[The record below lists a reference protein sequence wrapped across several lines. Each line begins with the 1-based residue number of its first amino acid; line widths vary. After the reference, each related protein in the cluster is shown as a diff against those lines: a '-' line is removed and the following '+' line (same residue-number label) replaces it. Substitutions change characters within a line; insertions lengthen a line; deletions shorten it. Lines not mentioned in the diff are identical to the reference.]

1 MPTKIGENGKIIN
14 KVTKMKLLEKLKNK
28 IFSINY
34 KTIIIEIKRQNLK
47 EDYDAII
54 KDIKK
59 IDFKQSHSIIEFL
72 YGSAFDIK
80 KYRYDAFASRFMIV
94 YLCKAYGKKSHL
106 FLSSSKDN
114 VAFAVPIQII
124 YDYGADRKCKAKREL
139 IDFSD
144 KLFDRFKNKVEKE
157 TNLTVE
163 FRSNGFDIGLYFK
176 KKGE

>member
-34 KTIIIEIKRQNLK
+34 KTIITEIKKQNLMA
-47 EDYDAII
+47 DYDAII

-59 IDFKQSHSIIEFL
+59 IDFENFYLIDEFL

-80 KYRYDAFASRFMIV
+80 RHRYDAFASRFMIV
-94 YLCKAYGKKSHL
+94 YLCKAYGRKSHL

-114 VAFAVPIQII
+114 TAFAVPIQII
-124 YDYGADRKCKAKREL
+124 YDYGADRKCEARREL
-139 IDFSD
+139 IEFSD
-144 KLFDRFKNKVEKE
+144 KLFDRFKSKVEKE

-163 FRSNGFDIGLYFK
+163 FCNIGFEIGLFFK